1 MTNQRKDFHMTSLEA
16 RQQLNRVEAGG
27 RVPQDVAAASLKEVE
42 RLRYEYAAQVWR
54 PYLEKWLFVG
64 PSGLWERP
72 RRARWYM
79 LPTTAERMAIER
91 HPGERVRIVARA
103 YSQPIV
109 MSEEER
115 EEECLTL

>member
-1 MTNQRKDFHMTSLEA
+1 
-16 RQQLNRVEAGG
+16 
-27 RVPQDVAAASLKEVE
+27 
-42 RLRYEYAAQVWR
+42 
-54 PYLEKWLFVG
+54 
-64 PSGLWERP
+64 
-72 RRARWYM
+72 M